1 MMESTSNGH
10 PDTRPWPMESLK
22 GRAPEIAR
30 AFGPFFQGLM
40 KEGVLAVR
48 QKELIALGIAVA
60 IHCEPCI
67 EAHVEKCL
75 KAGATG
81 QEIME
86 AAGVG
91 VLMGGGPA
99 YMYSVLAAAALERL
113 EQGGA
118 TGA

>member
-1 MMESTSNGH
+1 LAHGKPQGPRAGDSAGLRAVFPGADE
-10 PDTRPWPMESLK
+10 
-22 GRAPEIAR
+22 GRR
-30 AFGPFFQGLM
+30 SS
-40 KEGVLAVR
+40 VR
-48 QKELIALGIAVA
+48 QRELIALGIAVA

-99 YMYSVLAAAALERL
+99 YMYSALAAAALERL